1 MTWAL
6 DLDGVVWLAGQAI
19 PGSAEAVAKLRS
31 AGERVV
37 FLTNNSGP
45 QVASHVEALARAG
58 INCQP
63 ADLTTSAQAAA
74 SLLPPRSRATV
85 IGGEGI
91 REALA
96 ARGVTEVGP
105 HEAPEAVVVGRT
117 VDLDYWA
124 LERGRRRHPGRGRL
138 RSYEHRPH
146 FSHRQRR
153 HCY

>member
-19 PGSAEAVAKLRS
+19 PGSAEAMAELRS

-58 INCQP
+58 INCPP

-74 SLLPPRSRATV
+74 SLLPPGSRAAV

-96 ARGVTEVGP
+96 ARGVKKS
-105 HEAPEAVVVGRT
+105 GRT
-117 VDLDYWA
+117 
-124 LERGRRRHPGRGRL
+124 RHRRR
-138 RSYEHRPH
+138 
-146 FSHRQRR
+146 
-153 HCY
+153 